1 MKFSLSSLRERF
13 SSPLIHNESYK
24 QKDIQPE
31 PVIEKNIASVNF
43 ETIPEATKKEDLMYS
58 PYYIET
64 QLAKFTQHTNS
75 NHVILKMGFCCE
87 KPNTKLLATN
97 HTTPLF
103 DCCKDQCPRK
113 LIKTRIGEWN

>member
-13 SSPLIHNESYK
+13 SSPLIHYEPCKPQIEPQEKVVPVKAINIFES
-24 QKDIQPE
+24 
-31 PVIEKNIASVNF
+31 V
-43 ETIPEATKKEDLMYS
+43 KKEDS
-58 PYYIET
+58 SEIET
-64 QLAKFTQHTNS
+64 QLLSKVTHQDHS
-75 NHVILKMGFCCE
+75 SHVILKFGFCCE

-97 HTTPLF
+97 HTTQLF